1 MINGYNELNLMN
13 AYLNVS
19 NYYRLIE
26 NDYYLSENEERVY
39 IKFSSDSV
47 LVVNSNKSIKVNLD
61 ELSIKYSYKGNGD
74 FYTIDGQKLE
84 KSGVVGS
91 DIYFQKPNST
101 LGEVLHNVT
110 LIVQTIAKFGRD
122 KGNTTSEE
130 AEFNIYY
137 CSEGYKMFEN
147 SSCFKCFESC
157 SECSNPGNVTI
168 HNCDECDIKYP
179 YYFFQNS
186 TKNCYN
192 SCKSANKIRIEKN
205 LFQCIDKDKCTKFI
219 DSKEESCINNCVEEK
234 EYFFNNKGVILKT
247 CVNHCEQWISS
258 DNTTSQIH
266 VNQ

>member
-1 MINGYNELNLMN
+1 MNWERKLSLTNGEIKDYYCNPQRGKVYNFFIMINEYNELNLMN

-101 LGEVLHNVT
+101 LGEVLHN
-110 LIVQTIAKFGRD
+110 
-122 KGNTTSEE
+122 
-130 AEFNIYY
+130 Y
-137 CSEGYKMFEN
+137 
-147 SSCFKCFESC
+147 
-157 SECSNPGNVTI
+157 
-168 HNCDECDIKYP
+168 
-179 YYFFQNS
+179 
-186 TKNCYN
+186 
-192 SCKSANKIRIEKN
+192 
-205 LFQCIDKDKCTKFI
+205 I
-219 DSKEESCINNCVEEK
+219 DSTNNCK
-234 EYFFNNKGVILKT
+234 I
-247 CVNHCEQWISS
+247 WPR
-258 DNTTSQIH
+258 
-266 VNQ
+266 